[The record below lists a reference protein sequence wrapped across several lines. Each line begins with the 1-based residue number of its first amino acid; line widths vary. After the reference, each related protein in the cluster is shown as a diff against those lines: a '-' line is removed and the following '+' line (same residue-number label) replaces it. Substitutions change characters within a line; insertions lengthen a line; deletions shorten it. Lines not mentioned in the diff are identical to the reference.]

1 MSALE
6 YAIDSGNLLTRT
18 RKILPEFYNS
28 IVVKT
33 VMFGLGGGIVSV
45 SNSDLTLLLPF
56 SGFGIS

>member
-6 YAIDSGNLLTRT
+6 YAIDSGNLLTQN

-28 IVVKT
+28 IIMKT
-33 VMFGLGGGIVSV
+33 VIFGLGGGIVFV
-45 SNSDLTLLLPF
+45 LNSDLALLLTF